1 MRSELNTSS
10 SHVPMPPATLSLPD
24 DDMLFRLLRQLDAA
38 PDAPQRETAEALN
51 VSLGRLNALLRSVAA
66 AGLVRVGDRKGPDR
80 RHRFAYALTP
90 RGAAEKARL
99 VDTFLARK
107 LNEYNALHAELTGTS
122 AQLSPQKHRNT
133 TMQSHLAPVPELYVS
148 YESAQKL
155 KLEAAELPSWDLT
168 ARQVCDLELLMNGG
182 FNPLKGFMGKDD
194 YEGVVE
200 NMRLADGA
208 LWPMPITLDV
218 SEAFA
223 AKVEEGQDIALRDA
237 EGVILAILSISDK
250 FSPDKA
256 REAVKVYGA
265 DDLAHPAVNYLHNV
279 AGPIYLGGAI
289 TGIQQPVHYDFR
301 ARRDTPNEL
310 RAFFRKLGWRRIV
323 AFQTRNP
330 LHRAHQEL
338 TFRAAK
344 EAQAN
349 LLIHP
354 VVGMTKPGDV
364 DHFTRVRC
372 YEAVLDKYPAATTT
386 MSLLNLAMRMAG
398 PREAVWHGLI
408 RKNHGCTHFIVGRDH
423 AGPGKNSA
431 GQDFYGPYDAQ
442 VLFKENEAEIGLEM
456 VDFKHM
462 VYVQEKAQYY
472 PANEVPEGDTV
483 LDISG
488 TELRRRLRE
497 GLDIPEWFSFPEV
510 VKELRRTSPPRSNQ
524 GFTVFFTGLSGSG
537 KSTIANAIMVKL
549 MEQGGRPVTLLDGD
563 VVRKHLSSELG
574 FSKEHRDINIRR
586 IGYVAS
592 EITKNGGIAICAP
605 IAPYTATR
613 RAVRE
618 MIEAFGAFIEVHV
631 ATSLEEC
638 EKRDRKGL
646 YKLAREGKIKE
657 FTGISD
663 PYEAPT
669 AAELVVDTEGMDVDY
684 CAQQVLLKLESLGLI
699 TA

>member
-1 MRSELNTSS
+1 M
-10 SHVPMPPATLSLPD
+10 TLSNT
-24 DDMLFRLLRQLDAA
+24 A
-38 PDAPQRETAEALN
+38 PI
-51 VSLGRLNALLRSVAA
+51 
-66 AGLVRVGDRKGPDR
+66 
-80 RHRFAYALTP
+80 
-90 RGAAEKARL
+90 
-99 VDTFLARK
+99 
-107 LNEYNALHAELTGTS
+107 
-122 AQLSPQKHRNT
+122 
-133 TMQSHLAPVPELYVS
+133 PELYVS
-148 YESAQKL
+148 HESAQKL
-155 KLEAAELPSWDLT
+155 KHEAGNLPSWDLT
-168 ARQVCDLELLMNGG
+168 PRQICDLELLMNGG
-182 FNPLKGFMGKDD
+182 FHPLKGFQSEAD
-194 YEGVVE
+194 YNGTVE
-200 NMRLADGA
+200 NMRTADGT
-208 LWPMPITLDV
+208 LWPIPVTLDV
-218 SEAFA
+218 SQAFA
-223 AKVEEGQDIALRDA
+223 DKIEPGQDIALRDQ
-237 EGVILAILSISDK
+237 EGVILAILSITDK
-250 FSPDKA
+250 WTPNKA
-256 REAVKVYGA
+256 NEAEKVFGA

-279 AGPIYLGGAI
+279 AGPVYLGGPI

-310 RAFFRKLGWRRIV
+310 RAFFRKMGWRRIV

-344 EAQAN
+344 EAEAN

-372 YEAVLDKYPAATTT
+372 YEAVLDQYPAATTHL
-386 MSLLNLAMRMAG
+386 SLLNLAMRMGG
-398 PREAVWHGLI
+398 PREALWHAII
-408 RKNHGCTHFIVGRDH
+408 RKNHGLTHFIVGRDH
-423 AGPGKNSA
+423 AGPGKNSQ
-431 GQDFYGPYDAQ
+431 GKDFYDPYAAQ
-442 VLFKENEAEIGLEM
+442 TLVAEHQKEIGIEM
-456 VDFKHM
+456 VDFKQM

-472 PANEVPEGDTV
+472 PVDEVPEGSTV

-497 GLDIPEWFSFPEV
+497 GLEIPDWFSFPQV
-510 VKELRRTSPPRSNQ
+510 VQELRRTSPPRSKQ

-537 KSTIANAIMVKL
+537 KSTIANALMVKL
-549 MEQGGRPVTLLDGD
+549 MEMGGRPVTLLDGD

-618 MIEAFGAFIEVHV
+618 MIESFGAFIEVHV
-631 ATSLEEC
+631 ATSIEEC
-638 EKRDRKGL
+638 ERRDRKGL

-663 PYEAPT
+663 PYEAPEKP
-669 AAELVVDTEGMDVDY
+669 ELRVDTEGTDVDY
-684 CAQQVLLKLESLGLI
+684 CAQQVILKLESMGLI
-699 TA
+699 KA

>member
-1 MRSELNTSS
+1 MSISNHAPISELFVT
-10 SHVPMPPATLSLPD
+10 ADQGL
-24 DDMLFRLLRQLDAA
+24 RLK
-38 PDAPQRETAEALN
+38 AEAG
-51 VSLGRLNALLRSVAA
+51 S
-66 AGLVRVGDRKGPDR
+66 
-80 RHRFAYALTP
+80 
-90 RGAAEKARL
+90 
-99 VDTFLARK
+99 
-107 LNEYNALHAELTGTS
+107 
-122 AQLSPQKHRNT
+122 
-133 TMQSHLAPVPELYVS
+133 M
-148 YESAQKL
+148 
-155 KLEAAELPSWDLT
+155 PSWDLT
-168 ARQVCDLELLMNGG
+168 PRQVCDLELLMNGG
-182 FNPLKGFMGKDD
+182 FSPLKGFNSQAD
-194 YEGVVE
+194 YDGVVDE
-200 NMRLADGA
+200 MRLADGT

-218 SEAFA
+218 SEKFA
-223 AKVEEGQDIALRDA
+223 EGLARGTRIALRDA
-237 EGVILAILSISDK
+237 EGVILAIMTVTDK
-250 FSPDKA
+250 WVPDKA
-256 REAVKVYGA
+256 HEAAKVFGA
-265 DDLAHPAVNYLHNV
+265 DDLAHPAVHYLHNI
-279 AGPIYLGGAI
+279 AGPVYLGGP
-289 TGIQQPVHYDFR
+289 IQGLQAPVHYDFKG
-301 ARRDTPNEL
+301 RRDTPNEL
-310 RAFFRKLGWRRIV
+310 RAYFKKLGWEKVV

-338 TFRAAK
+338 TFRAAR

-372 YEAVLDKYPAATTT
+372 YEAVLDKYPQSTTA

-408 RKNHGCTHFIVGRDH
+408 RRNHGVTHFIVGRDH

-442 VLFKENEAEIGLEM
+442 TLFTQYEAEIGVKM

-462 VYVQEKAQYY
+462 VYVQERASYF
-472 PANEVPEGDTV
+472 PANEVPEGCTT

-510 VKELRRTSPPRSNQ
+510 VTQLRKTSPARDKQ

-537 KSTIANAIMVKL
+537 KSTVANALMVKL
-549 MEQGGRPVTLLDGD
+549 MEMGGRPVTLLDGD

-574 FSKEHRDINIRR
+574 FSKEHRDINIKR

-618 MIEAFGAFIEVHV
+618 MVESYGAFIEVHV

-638 EKRDRKGL
+638 ERRDRKGL

-669 AAELVVDTEGMDVDY
+669 KAELVLDTEGVEVDH
-684 CAQQVLLKLESLGLI
+684 CAHQVILKLESLGLLK
-699 TA
+699 A

>member
-1 MRSELNTSS
+1 M
-10 SHVPMPPATLSLPD
+10 SL
-24 DDMLFRLLRQLDAA
+24 QNHA
-38 PDAPQRETAEALN
+38 PI
-51 VSLGRLNALLRSVAA
+51 
-66 AGLVRVGDRKGPDR
+66 
-80 RHRFAYALTP
+80 
-90 RGAAEKARL
+90 
-99 VDTFLARK
+99 
-107 LNEYNALHAELTGTS
+107 
-122 AQLSPQKHRNT
+122 
-133 TMQSHLAPVPELYVS
+133 PELYVS
-148 YESAQKL
+148 YDSAQKL
-155 KLEAAELPSWDLT
+155 KVEAGQLPSWDLT
-168 ARQVCDLELLMNGG
+168 PRQICDLELLMNGG
-182 FNPLKGFMGKDD
+182 FNPLKGFMDQAD

-200 NMRLADGA
+200 NMRLASGA
-208 LWPMPITLDV
+208 LFPIPITLDV

-223 AKVEEGQDIALRDA
+223 DKVEPGQDIALRDQ

-250 FSPDKA
+250 WVPNKA
-256 REAVKVYGA
+256 NEAAKVFGA
-265 DDLAHPAVNYLHNV
+265 DDIAHPAVNYLHNQ
-279 AGPIYLGGAI
+279 AGKVYLGGPVI
-289 TGIQQPVHYDFR
+289 GIQQPVHYDFK

-310 RAFFRKLGWRRIV
+310 RALFRKLGWRKVV

-338 TFRAAK
+338 TFRAAR

-372 YEAVLDKYPAATTT
+372 YEAVLDQYPAQTTAL
-386 MSLLNLAMRMAG
+386 SLLNLAMRMAG

-408 RKNHGCTHFIVGRDH
+408 RKNHGCTHMIVGRDH

-431 GQDFYGPYDAQ
+431 GQDFYDPYAAQ
-442 VLFKENEAEIGLEM
+442 VLFAQHAAEIGIEM

-462 VYVQEKAQYY
+462 VYVAEKAQYY
-472 PANEVPEGDTV
+472 PANEIPEGSTV

-497 GLDIPEWFSFPEV
+497 GLDIPEWFSFPQV
-510 VKELRRTSPPRSNQ
+510 VEELRKTSPARSKQ

-537 KSTIANAIMVKL
+537 KSTIANALMVKL
-549 MEQGGRPVTLLDGD
+549 MEMGGRPVTLLDGD

-574 FSKEHRDINIRR
+574 FSKEHRDLNIKR

-618 MIEAFGAFIEVHV
+618 MVETFGAFVEVHV
-631 ATSLEEC
+631 ATRIEEC
-638 EKRDRKGL
+638 ERRDRKGL

-669 AAELVVDTEGMDVDY
+669 QAELVVDTENVDVDH
-684 CAQQVLLKLESLGLI
+684 CAHQVLLKLEQMGLI
-699 TA
+699 KA

>member
-1 MRSELNTSS
+1 MSNS
-10 SHVPMPPATLSLPD
+10 
-24 DDMLFRLLRQLDAA
+24 
-38 PDAPQRETAEALN
+38 N
-51 VSLGRLNALLRSVAA
+51 
-66 AGLVRVGDRKGPDR
+66 
-80 RHRFAYALTP
+80 
-90 RGAAEKARL
+90 
-99 VDTFLARK
+99 
-107 LNEYNALHAELTGTS
+107 
-122 AQLSPQKHRNT
+122 
-133 TMQSHLAPVPELYVS
+133 LAPIPELYVS
-148 YESAQKL
+148 AD
-155 KLEAAELPSWDLT
+155 AAENLKIAAGSMPSWDLT
-168 ARQVCDLELLMNGG
+168 LRQVCDLELLMNGG
-182 FNPLKGFMGKDD
+182 FSPLKGFNTEAD
-194 YEGVVE
+194 YNGVVE
-200 NMRLADGA
+200 HMRLASGA
-208 LWPMPITLDV
+208 LWPIPITLDV
-218 SEAFA
+218 SEKFA
-223 AKVEEGQDIALRDA
+223 DAVTKGGQIALRDL
-237 EGVILAILSISDK
+237 EGVILAVMSVTDK
-250 FSPDKA
+250 WTPNKA
-256 REAVKVYGA
+256 NEAAKVFGA
-265 DDLAHPAVNYLHNV
+265 DDLAHPAVNYLHNI
-279 AGPIYLGGAI
+279 AGPVYLGG
-289 TGIQQPVHYDFR
+289 PVQGLQAPIHYDFKS
-301 ARRDTPNEL
+301 RRDTPNEL
-310 RAFFRKLGWRRIV
+310 RAYFRKVGWDKVV

-338 TFRAAK
+338 TFRAAR

-372 YEAVLDKYPAATTT
+372 YEAVIDKYPQSTTT

-408 RKNHGCTHFIVGRDH
+408 RRNHGVTHFIVGRDH

-431 GQDFYGPYDAQ
+431 GRDFYGPYDAQ
-442 VLFKENEAEIGLEM
+442 TLFKTHEAEMGITM

-462 VYVQEKAQYY
+462 VYVQEKASYY
-472 PANEVPEGDTV
+472 PANEIPEGSTV

-510 VKELRRTSPPRSNQ
+510 VTQLRKTSPARDKQ

-537 KSTIANAIMVKL
+537 KSTIANALMVKL
-549 MEQGGRPVTLLDGD
+549 MEMGGRPVTLLDGD

-618 MIEAFGAFIEVHV
+618 MVETYGAFLETHV
-631 ATSLEEC
+631 ATSVEDC

-663 PYEAPT
+663 PYEVPT
-669 AAELVVDTEGMDVDY
+669 RAEIVLETAGVDVDH
-684 CAQQVLLKLESLGLI
+684 CAHQVILKLESMGLI
-699 TA
+699 KG